1 MAIVFEQP
9 QPFNAALYYQAARD
23 DRSEGSDLRRQ
34 ELALRQQ
41 QAVMEAQGDFARTAV
56 AAGAQRANA
65 GNMQFQSKLD
75 MDRLQ
80 EGQRQFD
87 IGEANEFAKQQQ
99 RAELQAWVG
108 QQDMTYAE
116 ELRYQRDKNA
126 VGFILADQTL
136 TPWEKEELVLQRRTG
151 IDMAEKRMQ
160 QTRQRQEE
168 LRNQE
173 YQKQLD
179 REAQTDGFLAKSGA
193 QSAQSFVT
201 DLGDGRKL
209 IIKGFDAR
217 SRPQFEV
224 VEPPK
229 PPPAPKPVTPAQA
242 SQAAEAWLKE
252 NYPNEYAKWR
262 KDPIEN
268 PLPTEIVQQRQ
279 AAFNRAMAGPA
290 PEQSAPGQEQPPQQ
304 DQLDAKP
311 IITKAIESMNAAAE
325 SLPEG
330 VAAEVKSKLG
340 RARGIAEAFG
350 SLDAAPP
357 ELRREYET
365 LMREVTDALIAAK
378 RPGKK
383 APSKPVAGFG
393 GSPANA
399 LGRIGG

>member
-1 MAIVFEQP
+1 
-9 QPFNAALYYQAARD
+9 
-23 DRSEGSDLRRQ
+23 
-34 ELALRQQ
+34 
-41 QAVMEAQGDFARTAV
+41 
-56 AAGAQRANA
+56 
-65 GNMQFQSKLD
+65 

-224 VEPPK
+224 VDPPK
-229 PPPAPKPVTPAQA
+229 
-242 SQAAEAWLKE
+242 AAEQ
-252 NYPNEYAKWR
+252 
-262 KDPIEN
+262 KD
-268 PLPTEIVQQRQ
+268 
-279 AAFNRAMAGPA
+279 AFRPSR
-290 PEQSAPGQEQPPQQ
+290 PRPRSPSPRRRRPRR
-304 DQLDAKP
+304 P
-311 IITKAIESMNAAAE
+311 
-325 SLPEG
+325 
-330 VAAEVKSKLG
+330 
-340 RARGIAEAFG
+340 RRG
-350 SLDAAPP
+350 
-357 ELRREYET
+357 
-365 LMREVTDALIAAK
+365 
-378 RPGKK
+378 
-383 APSKPVAGFG
+383 
-393 GSPANA
+393 
-399 LGRIGG
+399 